1 MSFGSKPQTTIIDP
15 YENMPEWVETYYQ
28 NQIARANI
36 SDDRTDML
44 RYMYT
49 GIDNPATREERAS
62 STPAANTEGP
72 VPQLTPGVLA
82 GTGQISQEEA
92 MAQIFG
98 FGVPVG
104 QRPGF
109 GAGDGMSVSSGRSAA
124 GASGTTS
131 MDTPLSYAP
140 GGVNTANPGSF
151 FNETVAGF
159 SGSQGAPAADDRPQA
174 RPF

>member
-62 STPAANTEGP
+62 STPD
-72 VPQLTPGVLA
+72 VVA
-82 GTGQISQEEA
+82 GTGQISTQED
-92 MAQIFG
+92 MAQMFG

-109 GAGDGMSVSSGRSAA
+109 GAGDGMSVSSGRSAT

-131 MDTPLSYAP
+131 MGTPLSYAP